1 MAKKNVVIKR
11 KKKKL
16 ILIRLSIISLILLT
30 SIIYVAT
37 ILNKPHFTTQ
47 AQTIEYLND
56 SLIVSNLETR
66 SIPNR
71 FSTEPL
77 LIYLMKRW
85 NSLHLLQNLISILCK
100 LMQIF

>member
-47 AQTIEYLND
+47 AQTIE
-56 SLIVSNLETR
+56 SVSYTHLVANSTCV
-66 SIPNR
+66 IP
-71 FSTEPL
+71 SCL
-77 LIYLMKRW
+77 LKT
-85 NSLHLLQNLISILCK
+85 
-100 LMQIF
+100 